1 LQQKQVNEY
10 CIKKALEQMDEE
22 EYGTGLKKLA
32 DEKYTALKNEQYFIR
47 KKKTMDYLIQKGYEP
62 ESINTVVN
70 MFSEKKK

>member
-1 LQQKQVNEY
+1 
-10 CIKKALEQMDEE
+10 
-22 EYGTGLKKLA
+22 LA
-32 DEKYTALKNEQYFIR
+32 EEKYTALKNEQYFIR